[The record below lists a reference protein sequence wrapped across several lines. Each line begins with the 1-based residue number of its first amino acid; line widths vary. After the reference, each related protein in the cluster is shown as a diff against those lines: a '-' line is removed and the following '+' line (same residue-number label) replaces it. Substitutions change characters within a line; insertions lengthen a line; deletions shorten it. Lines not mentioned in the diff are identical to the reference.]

1 MSTLFQI
8 RIIQFQAAGYDYYWE
23 CIVNDLYLS
32 KRGVTCAANMAV
44 RCEMSLDAIL
54 ASRILNRD
62 RLDKPCSPECLK
74 KMALKLTR
82 WKILS
87 PSLGLTSEEEHKILK
102 SHQKNSQRRV
112 GMLNLWQEKFGD
124 QATYLKLATGFEGAK
139 MTDMI
144 ISLLD
149 WLKEA
154 ESPSTGR
161 RVTRVPKLGTLYERL
176 ITHGSVVI
184 YTNLLSLAV
193 SV

>member
-1 MSTLFQI
+1 MSKTKI
-8 RIIQFQAAGYDYYWE
+8 
-23 CIVNDLYLS
+23 
-32 KRGVTCAANMAV
+32 MAV

-62 RLDKPCSPECLK
+62 QLDKPCSPECLK
-74 KMALKLTR
+74 NMALKLTR

-87 PSLGLTSEEEHKILK
+87 PSLELTSEEEHKILK

-112 GMLNLWQEKFGD
+112 GMLDLWKEKFGD
-124 QATYLKLATGFEGAK
+124 EATYLRLATGFEGAK

-154 ESPSTGR
+154 ESPSSGR
-161 RVTRVPKLGTLYERL
+161 RVARVPRLGKLW
-176 ITHGSVVI
+176 VV
-184 YTNLLSLAV
+184 
-193 SV
+193 

>member
-1 MSTLFQI
+1 
-8 RIIQFQAAGYDYYWE
+8 
-23 CIVNDLYLS
+23 
-32 KRGVTCAANMAV
+32 MAI

-184 YTNLLSLAV
+184 YIPICSLWLYVFNREFETNVIKTVL
-193 SV
+193 